1 MRRTYC
7 AFINKYGI
15 KYVASRFSLFQ
26 SSIVFKIFFS
36 IGTGCNACYIE
47 KVENVEL
54 FEGDKI
60 KPHVIVNTEWGAF
73 GDDGKLDAIR
83 TKYDQEID
91 EDSLNPR
98 KQR

>member
-1 MRRTYC
+1 M
-7 AFINKYGI
+7 
-15 KYVASRFSLFQ
+15 
-26 SSIVFKIFFS
+26 
-36 IGTGCNACYIE
+36 
-47 KVENVEL
+47 ENVEL
-54 FEGDKI
+54 FDGDKI

-98 KQR
+98 KQRSVLLSFDTNETINFFINFRATIGL